1 MIVPMKKVTLITLD
15 KDAEYTVQALRQL
28 GLLHV
33 QHEQAPK
40 GENITNLQEKLSLT
54 ESAIAVLSIK
64 EFASQVSLQKD
75 KPLTDWVFTPLE
87 TIGRQEKDMMSL
99 TGFTARYIID
109 LKKRIEQ
116 LEEFATNL
124 LSRINQQENWGDFSP
139 EAIEE
144 LSQKNIFV
152 RLYQLPLKEM
162 HLIPKGV
169 MVKKLSTAGSIA
181 NCAIISYGKV
191 EIPFKEVP
199 LPKMGLD
206 KLCKRLA
213 QDTQVIESLKEEL
226 ANLVGYREE
235 FLKIKRSL
243 ESELEFHQAI
253 RGMGQSGA
261 LTYITGYTPFDKV
274 ESVVQMAKKEK
285 WGLVVREPSEEDR
298 VPTLIRNPRLIS
310 IISPIFK
317 IIEVVPGYRELDIS
331 LWFLLFFSVFFGML
345 IGDAGY
351 GSIFFILTFF
361 SQKKW
366 GRKLQDKSIFVLF
379 YILSTCAVLWGVLSG
394 TFFGQE
400 WLSQSVRPII
410 PGLRN
415 DKYVQAF
422 CFFLGALHLSIA
434 HCWRLLIKLPS
445 LMALADMG
453 WILILWGAFFL
464 ARLLI
469 LGDAFPEFGKWL
481 FIGGIGLVVFF
492 TRPSKNILKG
502 IGSGLGN
509 LLLNL
514 VNNFTDIVSYIR
526 LFAVGLATVAVADS
540 FNKMAMSIGY
550 NSIITGLFTSFIL
563 LLGHLLNVMLG
574 PMSILVHGVRL
585 NVLEFCNHLDIKWMG
600 FPYRPL
606 QAEKAD

>member
-1 MIVPMKKVTLITLD
+1 MIVPMKKITLIVQS
-15 KDAEYTVQALRQL
+15 KDADSTIEQLRSM
-28 GLLHV
+28 GVLHV
-33 QHEQAPK
+33 EHQQAPK
-40 GENITNLQEKLSLT
+40 GQGINNLKDDIALIDTAMGILS
-54 ESAIAVLSIK
+54 K
-64 EFASQVSLQKD
+64 EEFVGRVALQNNNKEPD
-75 KPLTDWVFTPLE
+75 DWRFT
-87 TIGRQEKDMMSL
+87 TKH
-99 TGFTARYIID
+99 IID
-109 LKKRIEQ
+109 LYKRFNQ
-116 LEEFATNL
+116 LEEY
-124 LSRINQQENWGDFSP
+124 SRTLKQRISRWQAWGDFEP
-139 EAIEE
+139 DEVRA
-144 LSQKNIFV
+144 LSKKNVYIRF
-152 RLYQLPLKEM
+152 YQIPLKE
-162 HLIPKGV
+162 INNFPSGV
-169 MVKKLSTAGSIA
+169 FVKKISILRGVA
-181 NCAIISYGKV
+181 YCVVISQEKFD
-191 EIPFKEVP
+191 IPFKELE
-199 LPKMGLD
+199 LPKIGL
-206 KLCKRLA
+206 KKMHGRLSEDNRA
-213 QDTQVIESLKEEL
+213 MEFIKDEIRKHTCYVDSLL
-226 ANLVGYREE
+226 GV
-235 FLKIKRSL
+235 KRSL
-243 ESELEFHQAI
+243 QKELEFNEVLK
-253 RGMGQSGA
+253 GMGQDGDIVY
-261 LTYITGYTPFDKV
+261 LTGYTPFDTTDALM
-274 ESVVQMAKKEK
+274 QTAKKQK
-285 WGLVVREPSEEDR
+285 WGIVVSEPSEEDR

-310 IISPIFK
+310 IIRPIFK

-351 GSIFFILTFF
+351 GSTFFILTFF

-400 WLSQSVRPII
+400 WLSQSVRPLI

-434 HCWRLLIKLPS
+434 HCWRLIIKLPS

-453 WILILWGAFFL
+453 WTLILWGAFFL

-509 LLLNL
+509 LFLNL